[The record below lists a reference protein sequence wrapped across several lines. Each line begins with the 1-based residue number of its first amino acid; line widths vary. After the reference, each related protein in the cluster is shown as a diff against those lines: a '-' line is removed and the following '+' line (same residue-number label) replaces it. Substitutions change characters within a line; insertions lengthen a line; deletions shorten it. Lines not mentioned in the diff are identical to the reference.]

1 MLTQA
6 KPHQRK
12 ILLLCSVGG
21 LLEFYDFIISALL
34 AGYIAT
40 IFFPVDAN
48 INGLLAA
55 FATFS
60 VSYFARPLGG
70 IIFGHFGDVYGRKH
84 AFTVS
89 VLIMA
94 IGTFCI
100 GLIPSYNSIGIFAPL
115 LLVACKMLQGF
126 SIGGEIPGAITY
138 ISEFF
143 PNKKGVTNGIIFC
156 FLISGI
162 TTGYLVLGGLKYFF
176 PHESILNWAWR
187 IPFFIGGIFGI
198 IAFYLR
204 KKLIEI
210 PEFHPYL
217 NPQQPFP
224 LIEVIK
230 KYWQISILGA
240 LLTGF
245 GALIIISLFTFLPVY
260 LTKILGYTSDNLIWI
275 SALFVFIS
283 ALSCI
288 FFGWI
293 SDKVNNRV
301 SLLILLIIG
310 TCVFAFPIFY
320 IYIHHFIFYPM
331 VLFVSA
337 LLVGLCWGNIPAMFA
352 EFFPHQVRY
361 SGIGLS
367 YNLGFGI
374 IGGLA
379 PLILLSSIKWGET
392 SIAPAYVLV
401 LAAIIILLALLIFKH
416 AIKPKK

>member
-12 ILLLCSVGG
+12 ILLLCSLGG

-40 IFFPVDAN
+40 TFFPMNAN

-70 IIFGHFGDVYGRKH
+70 IIFGHFGDIYGRKH

-100 GLIPSYNSIGIFAPL
+100 GLIPSYSSIGIYAPL
-115 LLVACKMLQGF
+115 LLILCKMLQGF

-143 PNKKGVTNGIIFC
+143 PHKKALTIGIVFC

-162 TTGYLVLGGLKYFF
+162 TTGYLVLAGLKYFYTQ
-176 PHESILNWAWR
+176 ESIVNWAWR

-217 NPQQPFP
+217 NP
-224 LIEVIK
+224 K
-230 KYWQISILGA
+230 
-240 LLTGF
+240 
-245 GALIIISLFTFLPVY
+245 
-260 LTKILGYTSDNLIWI
+260 
-275 SALFVFIS
+275 
-283 ALSCI
+283 
-288 FFGWI
+288 
-293 SDKVNNRV
+293 
-301 SLLILLIIG
+301 
-310 TCVFAFPIFY
+310 
-320 IYIHHFIFYPM
+320 
-331 VLFVSA
+331 
-337 LLVGLCWGNIPAMFA
+337 
-352 EFFPHQVRY
+352 
-361 SGIGLS
+361 
-367 YNLGFGI
+367 
-374 IGGLA
+374 
-379 PLILLSSIKWGET
+379 
-392 SIAPAYVLV
+392 
-401 LAAIIILLALLIFKH
+401 
-416 AIKPKK
+416 

>member
-6 KPHQRK
+6 KSHQRK
-12 ILLLCSVGG
+12 ILLLCSLGG

-40 IFFPVDAN
+40 TFFPMNAN

-70 IIFGHFGDVYGRKH
+70 IIFGHFGDIYGRKH

-89 VLIMA
+89 VLMMA

-100 GLIPSYNSIGIFAPL
+100 GLIPNYNSIGIYAPL
-115 LLVACKMLQGF
+115 LLILCKMLQGF

-143 PNKKGVTNGIIFC
+143 PYRKAFTIGIVFC

-162 TTGYLVLGGLKYFF
+162 TMGYLVLAGLKYFYTQ
-176 PHESILNWAWR
+176 ESIVNWAWR
-187 IPFFIGGIFGI
+187 IPFFIGGVFGI

-210 PEFHPYL
+210 PEFQPYL
-217 NPQQPFP
+217 NPKQPFP

-230 KYWQISILGA
+230 NHWQVSILGA

-245 GALIIISLFTFLPVY
+245 GAIVIISLFTFLPVY
-260 LTKILGYTSDNLIWI
+260 LTKILNYNPHHLMWI
-275 SALFVFIS
+275 IALFVFIS

-288 FFGWI
+288 LFGWI
-293 SDKVNNRV
+293 SDRVNNRV
-301 SLLILLIIG
+301 SLLILLVIG
-310 TCVFAFPIFY
+310 TGIFAFPIFY
-320 IYIHHFIFYPM
+320 TYIHHFIYYPF

-337 LLVGLCWGNIPAMFA
+337 LLVGLCWGNIPAIFA

-379 PLILLSSIKWGET
+379 PLILLSSIKWSGT

-401 LAAIIILLALLIFKH
+401 LSSIIILLALLIFKH